1 MQILGKRLKQLR
13 DEFGFDQKEMGR
25 KLNITSSAYGYYEQ
39 GRNEP
44 PLETLVKIAEIFNVT
59 TDYLLGRSDIRE
71 NSVYYTLSDKL
82 TWTQAELLVIERMQE
97 NLLLKQ
103 LSENPENNVA
113 RLYRYWEFI
122 MNEHK
127 KDYLSNEAPNLDNW
141 NTISLNKEDDNQL
154 IVVFFVNI

>member
-13 DEFGFDQKEMGR
+13 DEFGFDQKEMGK
-25 KLNITSSAYGYYEQ
+25 KLNITSSAYGYDEQ

-82 TWTQAELLVIERMQE
+82 T
-97 NLLLKQ
+97 
-103 LSENPENNVA
+103 
-113 RLYRYWEFI
+113 
-122 MNEHK
+122 
-127 KDYLSNEAPNLDNW
+127 
-141 NTISLNKEDDNQL
+141 
-154 IVVFFVNI
+154 

>member
-1 MQILGKRLKQLR
+1 MQILGERLKQLR

-71 NSVYYTLSDKL
+71 NPVYYTLSDKL
-82 TWTQAELLVIERMQE
+82 TLTQAELLVVENMQE

-122 MNEHK
+122 MNEHQQ
-127 KDYLSNEAPNLDNW
+127 DN
-141 NTISLNKEDDNQL
+141 
-154 IVVFFVNI
+154 

>member
-13 DEFGFDQKEMGR
+13 DEFGFDQKEMGK
-25 KLNITSSAYGYYEQ
+25 KLNITSSAYGYDEQ
-39 GRNEP
+39 GRN
-44 PLETLVKIAEIFNVT
+44 VKIAEIFNVT

-71 NSVYYTLSDKL
+71 NPVYYTLSDKL
-82 TWTQAELLVIERMQE
+82 TLTQAELLVIERMQE

-122 MNEHK
+122 MNEHQH
-127 KDYLSNEAPNLDNW
+127 DN
-141 NTISLNKEDDNQL
+141 
-154 IVVFFVNI
+154 

>member
-13 DEFGFDQKEMGR
+13 DEFGFDQKEMGK

-71 NSVYYTLSDKL
+71 NPVYYTLSDKL
-82 TWTQAELLVIERMQE
+82 TLTQAELLVVENMQE

-122 MNEHK
+122 MNEHQH
-127 KDYLSNEAPNLDNW
+127 DN
-141 NTISLNKEDDNQL
+141 
-154 IVVFFVNI
+154 

>member
-71 NSVYYTLSDKL
+71 NPVYYTLSDKL
-82 TWTQAELLVIERMQE
+82 TLTQAELLVIERMQE

-122 MNEHK
+122 MNEHQH
-127 KDYLSNEAPNLDNW
+127 DN
-141 NTISLNKEDDNQL
+141 
-154 IVVFFVNI
+154 

>member
-13 DEFGFDQKEMGR
+13 DEFGFDQKEMGK

-71 NSVYYTLSDKL
+71 NPVYYTLSDKL
-82 TWTQAELLVIERMQE
+82 TLTQAELLVVERMQE

-122 MNEHK
+122 MNEHQQ
-127 KDYLSNEAPNLDNW
+127 DN
-141 NTISLNKEDDNQL
+141 
-154 IVVFFVNI
+154 

>member
-82 TWTQAELLVIERMQE
+82 TLTQAELLVIERMQE

-122 MNEHK
+122 MNEHQH
-127 KDYLSNEAPNLDNW
+127 DN
-141 NTISLNKEDDNQL
+141 
-154 IVVFFVNI
+154 

>member
-1 MQILGKRLKQLR
+1 MQILGERLKQLR

-71 NSVYYTLSDKL
+71 NPVYYTLSDKL
-82 TWTQAELLVIERMQE
+82 TLTQAELLVVERMQE

-122 MNEHK
+122 MNEHQQ
-127 KDYLSNEAPNLDNW
+127 DN
-141 NTISLNKEDDNQL
+141 
-154 IVVFFVNI
+154 

>member
-1 MQILGKRLKQLR
+1 MQILGERLKQLR

-71 NSVYYTLSDKL
+71 NPVYYTLSDKL
-82 TWTQAELLVIERMQE
+82 TLTQAELLVIERMQE

-122 MNEHK
+122 MNEHQH
-127 KDYLSNEAPNLDNW
+127 DN
-141 NTISLNKEDDNQL
+141 
-154 IVVFFVNI
+154 

>member
-13 DEFGFDQKEMGR
+13 DEFGFDQKEMGK

-82 TWTQAELLVIERMQE
+82 TLTQAELLVIERMQE

-122 MNEHK
+122 MNEHQH
-127 KDYLSNEAPNLDNW
+127 DN
-141 NTISLNKEDDNQL
+141 
-154 IVVFFVNI
+154 

>member
-82 TWTQAELLVIERMQE
+82 TLTQAELLVIERMQE

-122 MNEHK
+122 MNEHQQ
-127 KDYLSNEAPNLDNW
+127 DN
-141 NTISLNKEDDNQL
+141 
-154 IVVFFVNI
+154 

>member
-1 MQILGKRLKQLR
+1 
-13 DEFGFDQKEMGR
+13 MGR

-59 TDYLLGRSDIRE
+59 TDYLLGRSVIRE
-71 NSVYYTLSDKL
+71 NPVYYTLSDKL
-82 TWTQAELLVIERMQE
+82 TLTQAELLVVERMQE

-127 KDYLSNEAPNLDNW
+127 KDYLLNEPPNLDN
-141 NTISLNKEDDNQL
+141 
-154 IVVFFVNI
+154 

>member
-1 MQILGKRLKQLR
+1 
-13 DEFGFDQKEMGR
+13 MGR

-71 NSVYYTLSDKL
+71 NPVYYTLSDKL
-82 TWTQAELLVIERMQE
+82 TLTQAELLVIERMQE

-122 MNEHK
+122 MNEHQQ
-127 KDYLSNEAPNLDNW
+127 DN
-141 NTISLNKEDDNQL
+141 
-154 IVVFFVNI
+154 

>member
-71 NSVYYTLSDKL
+71 NPVYYTLSDKL
-82 TWTQAELLVIERMQE
+82 TLTQAELLVVENMQE

-122 MNEHK
+122 MNEHQQ
-127 KDYLSNEAPNLDNW
+127 DN
-141 NTISLNKEDDNQL
+141 
-154 IVVFFVNI
+154 

>member
-1 MQILGKRLKQLR
+1 MQILGERLKQLR

-82 TWTQAELLVIERMQE
+82 TLTQAELLVVERMQE

-122 MNEHK
+122 MNEHQQ
-127 KDYLSNEAPNLDNW
+127 DN
-141 NTISLNKEDDNQL
+141 
-154 IVVFFVNI
+154 

>member
-71 NSVYYTLSDKL
+71 NPVYYTLSDKL
-82 TWTQAELLVIERMQE
+82 TLTQAELLVIERMQE

-122 MNEHK
+122 MNEHQQ
-127 KDYLSNEAPNLDNW
+127 DN
-141 NTISLNKEDDNQL
+141 
-154 IVVFFVNI
+154 

>member
-1 MQILGKRLKQLR
+1 MQILGERLKQLR

-71 NSVYYTLSDKL
+71 NPVYYTLSDKL
-82 TWTQAELLVIERMQE
+82 TLTQAELLVVERMQE

-122 MNEHK
+122 MNEHQH
-127 KDYLSNEAPNLDNW
+127 DN
-141 NTISLNKEDDNQL
+141 
-154 IVVFFVNI
+154 

>member
-82 TWTQAELLVIERMQE
+82 TLTQAELLVVERMQE

-122 MNEHK
+122 MNEHQQ
-127 KDYLSNEAPNLDNW
+127 DN
-141 NTISLNKEDDNQL
+141 
-154 IVVFFVNI
+154 

>member
-1 MQILGKRLKQLR
+1 MQILGERLKQLR
-13 DEFGFDQKEMGR
+13 DEFGFDQEMGR

-71 NSVYYTLSDKL
+71 NPVYYTLSDKL
-82 TWTQAELLVIERMQE
+82 TLTQAELLVVENMQE

-122 MNEHK
+122 MNEHQQ
-127 KDYLSNEAPNLDNW
+127 DN
-141 NTISLNKEDDNQL
+141 
-154 IVVFFVNI
+154 

>member
-1 MQILGKRLKQLR
+1 MQILGERLKQLR

-82 TWTQAELLVIERMQE
+82 TLTQAELLVIERMQE

-122 MNEHK
+122 MNEHQQ
-127 KDYLSNEAPNLDNW
+127 DN
-141 NTISLNKEDDNQL
+141 
-154 IVVFFVNI
+154 

>member
-71 NSVYYTLSDKL
+71 NPVYYTLSDKL
-82 TWTQAELLVIERMQE
+82 TLTQAELLVVERMQE

-122 MNEHK
+122 MNEHQQ
-127 KDYLSNEAPNLDNW
+127 DN
-141 NTISLNKEDDNQL
+141 
-154 IVVFFVNI
+154 

>member
-13 DEFGFDQKEMGR
+13 DEFGFDQKEMGK

-82 TWTQAELLVIERMQE
+82 TLTQAELLVIERMQE

-122 MNEHK
+122 MNEHQQ
-127 KDYLSNEAPNLDNW
+127 DN
-141 NTISLNKEDDNQL
+141 
-154 IVVFFVNI
+154 

>member
-13 DEFGFDQKEMGR
+13 DEFGFDQKEMGK

-71 NSVYYTLSDKL
+71 NPVYYTLSDKL
-82 TWTQAELLVIERMQE
+82 TLTQAELLVIERMQE

-122 MNEHK
+122 MNEHQQ
-127 KDYLSNEAPNLDNW
+127 DN
-141 NTISLNKEDDNQL
+141 
-154 IVVFFVNI
+154 